1 MSKEA
6 QAPEGLF
13 RPLPLWSCLLAA
25 LGFGTEMEPR
35 EAENPAEAPPWL
47 RGVEGDQ
54 ILPLINEDV
63 PVFRVPAGPGTGKT
77 FGLRRRVLRLLH
89 PEGAGCDP
97 SRVLVCAFNRVI
109 ANDLRAEIEAE
120 LAPFELEPPVI
131 RTIHGLAGLLAGE
144 RPRYLLPHEVET
156 MIYDVLQTNEHV
168 AQEYDHKYARAMSS
182 LRAHEAGMEDHAA
195 LAQAADK
202 WVADHGAKMV
212 GDLPRAVEAALRA
225 GDYAERRFDHII
237 IDEFQDLTETEARL
251 ALALRAPD
259 AEVVA
264 LGDKK
269 QSIYAFRGNEQRGLD
284 ALPDLV
290 GEPITDHVMDECRR
304 CHSEVVDLANEVMAQ
319 YGEPLVD
326 VRGPGSQIHQ
336 VHFKTPGDEH
346 KRIAGEVVRAYRA
359 DPKARHLVLV
369 TRRRWGYDLR
379 EAIREVDEEVNA
391 QTVFSEDILETWPVR
406 EAFIFLEIAANN
418 DDPAALRD
426 WIAYKPPD
434 SEGKKW
440 KAARRNAP
448 VYQTLR
454 DDGLLTLA
462 RMRGI
467 ADGPVNSLSGSGRG
481 DVHARTVRLCTM
493 LDELPD
499 GDVRLIA
506 EHVLDPSRW
515 ATEASATPDL
525 ARHDLER
532 LRHEALRMLDE
543 ADEDVALSRLVE
555 DLRARIATRE
565 PIGHEERPGVEI
577 VTLWGAKGLTAN
589 FTYIVGLCDEAL
601 PGPHDEDETGLT
613 AGEHELEQ
621 QRLLYVSL
629 TRAKRS
635 LVISRPTKIKRGEVP
650 ALGLE
655 RRWGTNPW
663 WRDLHACRFLRNLSR
678 DALPDSVPG
687 AEWPGL
693 DLPA

>member
-1 MSKEA
+1 
-6 QAPEGLF
+6 
-13 RPLPLWSCLLAA
+13 
-25 LGFGTEMEPR
+25 MESTGGEPQPD
-35 EAENPAEAPPWL
+35 ETSPWL
-47 RGVEGDQ
+47 RGVEGEQ
-54 ILPLINEDV
+54 ILALITEDV
-63 PVFRVPAGPGTGKT
+63 PVLRVPAGPGTGKT

-89 PEGAGCDP
+89 PDGVGCDP

-109 ANDLRAEIEAE
+109 ASDLRKEIEAE

-156 MIYDVLQTNEHV
+156 MIYDVLQTNERV
-168 AQEYDHKYARAMSS
+168 AREYESKFARAMRA

-202 WVADHGAKMV
+202 WAADHGAKMV

-225 GDYAERRFDHII
+225 GDYAERRFDHVIV
-237 IDEFQDLTETEARL
+237 DEFQDLTETEARL

-284 ALPDLV
+284 ALPDLIE
-290 GEPITDHVMDECRR
+290 EPITDHVMDECRR
-304 CHSEVVDLANEVMAQ
+304 CHREVVDLANEVMAQ

-326 VRGPGSQIHQ
+326 VRGPGSQVCQ
-336 VHFKTPGDEH
+336 VHFTTPADEH
-346 KRIAGEVVRAYRA
+346 RRIAAEVVRAYRA
-359 DPKARHLVLV
+359 HPHARHLVLV
-369 TRRRWGYDLR
+369 TRRRWGYELR
-379 EAIREVDEEVNA
+379 EAIREVDEGVNA
-391 QTVFSEDILETWPVR
+391 QTIFSEDILETWPVR
-406 EAFIFLEIAANN
+406 EAFIFLEILVKN

-426 WIAYKPPD
+426 WIAYRPPD
-434 SEGKKW
+434 SAGKKW
-440 KAARRNAP
+440 KAPRRNAA
-448 VYQTLR
+448 VYQSLR
-454 DDGLLTLA
+454 DDGLLTLV
-462 RMRGI
+462 RMREI
-467 ADGPVNSLSGSGRG
+467 AEGPVNALSGSGRG
-481 DVHARTVRLCTM
+481 DVHARASRLCSI
-493 LDELPD
+493 LDEVPEA
-499 GDVRLIA
+499 DVRLTV
-506 EHVLDPSRW
+506 EHVLDPERW
-515 ATEASATPDL
+515 LTEANATPDL

-532 LRHEALRMLDE
+532 LRREALRMLDE
-543 ADEDVALSRLVE
+543 ADEDVPLSRLVE
-555 DLRARIATRE
+555 DLRSRIATRE
-565 PIGHEERPGVEI
+565 PIGQEETPGVEI
-577 VTLWGAKGLTAN
+577 VTLWGAKGLTAD

-613 AGEHELEQ
+613 LGEHELEQ

-629 TRAKRS
+629 TRAKRA
-635 LVISRPTKIKRGEVP
+635 LVISRPTRIKRGEVP

-663 WRDLHACRFLRNLSR
+663 WQDLHVCRFLRNLSR

-687 AEWPGL
+687 NEWAGL
-693 DLPA
+693 DLAE